1 MSQKVIKIGSSLGVT
16 IPKSEIAKLHIMPG
30 DEVDITIQKK
40 VTRLAKHEKLL
51 KSLESFMNTYDKDL
65 RQLSKK

>member
-16 IPKSEIAKLHIMPG
+16 IPKNEIAKLHIIPG
-30 DEVDITIQKK
+30 DEVDITVQKK
-40 VTRLAKHEKLL
+40 VTRLAKHEQLL
-51 KSLESFMNTYDKDL
+51 KSLEGFMNTYDKDL